1 MPTLPAGEPSPLAAA
16 FTGTCPRCGTRGL
29 FAGWVKFA
37 DRCRSCG
44 LDFASFNVGDGPAAF
59 LILIV
64 GAIVTMGALVVDGAF
79 EPPMAFHLIWLPIGL
94 ALTIFGL
101 RWGKAFLLGQEYRQ
115 QAHEGRIAK

>member
-1 MPTLPAGEPSPLAAA
+1 MPTPPAGEPSPLAAA

-64 GAIVTMGALVVDGAF
+64 GAIVTIGALVVDGAF
-79 EPPMAFHLIWLPIGL
+79 EPPMAVHLIWIPVGV

-101 RWGKAFLLGQEYRQ
+101 RWGKAFLLGQEYRE
-115 QAHEGRIAK
+115 QAREGRIVK